1 MQQNDQ
7 FFREVWPAIA
17 EAVTGHRAGRDA
29 DVLPLLRRL
38 GVRRGA
44 RVLDVPCGFG
54 RHSILLARRGYRVT
68 GVDFGPELLA
78 QARAA
83 WSEGPQGVQ
92 APKPKRGQ
100 PIRRGKAGPSP
111 RPSQLWVNKMPAIPP
126 VFIRGDM
133 RRLRFR
139 AQFDLLLNLFTSF
152 GYFGDA
158 GDQRVLDSFHRALKP
173 GGWLVLH
180 TINRDFIVR
189 HYRPHDL
196 VRLPGFRLEQRS
208 RLDWPTSITHG
219 EWIVHWNSAASARRL
234 LGATRTK
241 PRSLR
246 TLPRRGWTHL
256 RVYSCHE
263 LVRMLERAGFR
274 RVQSFGGF
282 RGEPVSFDRRWLLLT
297 AQR

>member
-1 MQQNDQ
+1 MKLRNDP

-17 EAVTGHRAGRDA
+17 GAVTGHRAGSEA
-29 DVLPLLRRL
+29 ELLPLLRRL
-38 GVRRGA
+38 RVRRRA
-44 RVLDVPCGFG
+44 RVIDVPCGFG

-78 QARAA
+78 QARNEARRK
-83 WSEGPQGVQ
+83 GVTVDF
-92 APKPKRGQ
+92 R
-100 PIRRGKAGPSP
+100 
-111 RPSQLWVNKMPAIPP
+111 
-126 VFIRGDM
+126 RGDM

-158 GDQRVLDSFHRALKP
+158 GDQRVLELFHRVLKP

-189 HYRPHDL
+189 HYKPHDR
-196 VRLPGFRLEQRS
+196 VHLPGFRLEQRS

-219 EWIVHWNSAASARRL
+219 EWIVRWDSAAAARRL
-234 LGATRTK
+234 LGAKGAK

-246 TLPRRGWTHL
+246 TVPRRGWTHL

-263 LVRMLERAGFR
+263 LLHMLERAGFR
-274 RVQSFGGF
+274 NIQAFGGF
-282 RGEPVSFDRRWLLLT
+282 RGESVSFDRRWLLLLG
-297 AQR
+297 RR